1 MRASA
6 LKFTKDILIQYL
18 RGFLANYENYSS
30 FCQKDY
36 SEIAGVYDIEPNE
49 LRKFPLVIITGSSGQ
64 VITGGLQDF
73 VEELYDEVGDLRAY
87 RYGGMYEFN
96 ITINIATRSTLDRE
110 QFSDLVA
117 MALRVLIRRHIER
130 EGIII
135 KDMRYGGESELTYE
149 SEKIY
154 TSNIQFT
161 TWSQW
166 YQDVDLLDIGKI
178 NLEFDDKKFEI

>member
-6 LKFTKDILIQYL
+6 LKFTKDVLIEYL
-18 RGFLANYENYSS
+18 RGFLANYENYSN
-30 FCQKDY
+30 FCPKDY
-36 SEIAGVYDIEPNE
+36 SKLAGVYDIEPNE
-49 LRKFPLVIITGSSGQ
+49 QRKFPLVIITGSSGQ

-96 ITINIATRSTLDRE
+96 ITINIATKSTLDRE

-117 MALRVLIRRHIER
+117 MALRVLIKRHIER

-135 KDMRYGGESELTYE
+135 KDMRYGGESETTYD
-149 SEKIY
+149 SDKIY
-154 TSNIQFT
+154 IGSIQFT

-166 YQDVDLLDIGKI
+166 YQDINLLDIGKI
-178 NLEFDDKKFEI
+178 NLEFDDRNLEI